1 MPVLVP
7 CEGCRRH
14 IRVDHGSCPFCATA
28 VPDGFAKRAVP
39 AATKRM
45 DRLAV
50 FTFATTIAVAACSGE
65 VDDPGAGTGD
75 AGGGKDSGGQVQDSG
90 GKSDGGGK
98 TDAKAGDGGIV
109 EDDGGTQALYGAP
122 IDAGPPD
129 DGGVQAAYGLPPDA
143 VAPPYGLPPLDSG
156 SD

>member
-14 IRVDHGSCPFCATA
+14 IRVDHGNCPFCAAA
-28 VPDGFAKRAVP
+28 VPAGFAKRAIP
-39 AATKRM
+39 AATKRL

-65 VDDPGAGTGD
+65 VDDPGSSGTSD
-75 AGGGKDSGGQVQDSG
+75 AGGAKDSGQVQDG
-90 GKSDGGGK
+90 GAKSD
-98 TDAKAGDGGIV
+98 ARAGDGGLV
-109 EDDGGTQALYGAP
+109 DDDGGVQALYGIP
-122 IDAGPPD
+122 VDAGPPD